1 MSVPHFK
8 KEGAQCRNVSE
19 MRITD
24 NTSKILN
31 LEPNIQAFKET
42 RKIATQ
48 INAKG
53 GGRITGMVGVPC
65 SGLVGVAS
73 AGIYT

>member
-31 LEPNIQAFKET
+31 LQPNIQAFKET
-42 RKIATQ
+42 RKITAQ

-53 GGRITGMVGVPC
+53 GVGSPEWWGYLVPEWW
-65 SGLVGVAS
+65 G
-73 AGIYT
+73 